1 MLSHAAESGF
11 RTEKEYEAEYG
22 PRRRRKREGAGLRMW
37 PTPVTS
43 DCKGGI
49 SDDAFRKK
57 DRGEQMKRMSF
68 LKDAV
73 LHGFPT
79 PCTTGFSNGSGNVN
93 RANELYEQ
101 GVLSEEERRSFRA
114 GNGGKLNPD
123 WVEAL
128 MFWPSPGWT
137 SLEPMRREDF
147 RLWKERAA
155 EGTLWAYD
163 PAELPE
169 DDERYLPRTKEGI
182 PHRADRLKAIGN
194 GQVPSAA
201 ALAETILQRVLEKY
215 R

>member
-1 MLSHAAESGF
+1 MQWMLSHAAESGC

-57 DRGEQMKRMSF
+57 DRGGQMKRMSF

-73 LHGFPT
+73 LHGSPA
-79 PCTTGFSNGSGNVN
+79 PCTAG
-93 RANELYEQ
+93 
-101 GVLSEEERRSFRA
+101 A

-128 MFWPSPGWT
+128 MLWPVGWS

-163 PAELPE
+163 PAELPG
-169 DDERYLPRTKEGI
+169 DDEGYVPRTKEGI

-201 ALAETILQRVLEKY
+201 ALAETILQRALEKY

>member
-1 MLSHAAESGF
+1 MS
-11 RTEKEYEAEYG
+11 
-22 PRRRRKREGAGLRMW
+22 RKFKAGNL
-37 PTPVTS
+37 P
-43 DCKGGI
+43 I
-49 SDDAFRKK
+49 
-57 DRGEQMKRMSF
+57 
-68 LKDAV
+68 AV
-73 LHGFPT
+73 AFPT

-93 RANELYEQ
+93 RANELYES

-128 MFWPSPGWT
+128 MLWPVGWS

-147 RLWKERAA
+147 RLWKERAE

-169 DDERYLPRTKEGI
+169 DDEGYVPRTKEGM

-201 ALAETILQRVLEKY
+201 ALAETILQRALEKY

>member
-1 MLSHAAESGF
+1 MDAEPCRGVRLQDGKGIRGRIWSTPSASDWK
-11 RTEKEYEAEYG
+11 RVSATEGYAMS
-22 PRRRRKREGAGLRMW
+22 RKGKPGCLPIE
-37 PTPVTS
+37 VS
-43 DCKGGI
+43 
-49 SDDAFRKK
+49 
-57 DRGEQMKRMSF
+57 
-68 LKDAV
+68 
-73 LHGFPT
+73 FPT

-93 RANELYEQ
+93 RANELYES

-128 MFWPSPGWT
+128 MLWPVGWS

-147 RLWKERAA
+147 RLWKERAE

-169 DDERYLPRTKEGI
+169 DDEGYVPRTKEGM

-201 ALAETILQRVLEKY
+201 ALAETILQRALEKY